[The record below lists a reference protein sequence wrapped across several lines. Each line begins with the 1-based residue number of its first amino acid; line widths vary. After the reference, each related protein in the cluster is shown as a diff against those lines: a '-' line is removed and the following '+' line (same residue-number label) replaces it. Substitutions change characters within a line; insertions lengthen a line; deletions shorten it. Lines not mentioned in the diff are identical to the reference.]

1 MFKNTKIR
9 KLFYHLKY
17 QYPTRE
23 VVVMFGIGLL
33 ALWFMWGSVQAM
45 QKNYQL
51 RQVVE
56 DKKRQAQLIELE
68 AEMLEYRQNYLKSD
82 EYRKLA
88 VREYLGYGDP
98 GEKLLILPAN
108 SQKAIAT
115 DEQYEDN
122 ATPTK
127 ITRPSNLSQW
137 LNFLLGS
144 NAKA

>member
-1 MFKNTKIR
+1 
-9 KLFYHLKY
+9 
-17 QYPTRE
+17 
-23 VVVMFGIGLL
+23 MFGVGLV
-33 ALWFMWGSVQAM
+33 AIWFMWGSVQAM

-56 DKKRQAQLIELE
+56 DKKRQARLIELE
-68 AEMLEYRQNYLKSD
+68 AQMLEYRQNYLKSD

-88 VREYLGYGDP
+88 VREYMGYGDP

-108 SQKAIAT
+108 SQTAIDT
-115 DEQYEDN
+115 DKQYE
-122 ATPTK
+122 ASVAPTK
-127 ITRPSNLSQW
+127 IAPPSNLSQW

>member
-1 MFKNTKIR
+1 
-9 KLFYHLKY
+9 
-17 QYPTRE
+17 
-23 VVVMFGIGLL
+23 MFGVGLL
-33 ALWFMWGSVQAM
+33 AIWFMWGSVQAM

-51 RQVVE
+51 RQIVE

-88 VREYLGYGDP
+88 VREYLGHGDP

-108 SQKAIAT
+108 SQQAITT
-115 DEQYEDN
+115 DEGYEDSV
-122 ATPTK
+122 APTK
-127 ITRPSNLSQW
+127 VTRPSNLSQW